1 MVCAIND
8 SLNDRTSTASYY
20 FFDVNFSYKRKG
32 EIYFHA
38 ARSVKDM
45 FFIET
50 ARSSHFQHTLDL
62 DHQEIERQQTGLT
75 NTAA

>member
-1 MVCAIND
+1 MIALTTERHRHLVI
-8 SLNDRTSTASYY
+8 L
-20 FFDVNFSYKRKG
+20 FDGNFSDKRKG
-32 EIYFHA
+32 EIHFHA